1 MSTCNQATLL
11 VSSLDR
17 RGIVARLASFMHE
30 RNINIIQVDQSVD
43 AEHGDFR
50 MRMVIETESGEL
62 PGDRLH
68 QELESV
74 SRDEDLKIDLIPSA
88 SKPRVA
94 ILCTKEPHCLQDLLQ
109 RHEAGELNCEV
120 CVVISNHEQLK
131 PIAEF
136 FNIPFVHISV
146 TPESRSRSEQ
156 ELKDVLEEHRV
167 CLIVLARYMQILSE
181 DLVAEW
187 THRIINIHHSFL
199 PAFAGASPYRQAH
212 ERGVKLIGATA
223 HYVNAELDGGP
234 IIAQDVIACSHRDSI
249 ADLARKGR
257 DVERTTLA
265 RAVRWHTENRLM
277 VQGNRVVVFG

>member
-62 PGDRLH
+62 PGDRLR

-74 SRDEDLKIDLIPSA
+74 SRDEDLKIELTPSA

>member
-62 PGDRLH
+62 PGDRLR

-74 SRDEDLKIDLIPSA
+74 SRDEDLKIELTPSA

-181 DLVAEW
+181 DLVSQW

>member
-30 RNINIIQVDQSVD
+30 RNINITQVDQSVD

-62 PGDRLH
+62 PGDRLR

-74 SRDEDLKIDLIPSA
+74 SRDEDLKIELTPSA